1 MKKKKS
7 INSVAVTVLLAG
19 LGVAILAVFFW
30 LQLENY
36 EKGILEVYSEQQ
48 DAYVQLVLDQI
59 NLKSNRDNEEII
71 NEILTSLDASTN
83 KYWTF
88 SDTGSMLFI
97 KDVLETNK
105 YKGLTVESY
114 YTSETGKSFIETLTL
129 NRVTHSVVELSG
141 KSYIAS
147 GVVFEYN
154 NDEYKLVLLT
164 NKDILLDNNIFLGAK
179 VVLCTVIGIIL
190 IVAFLY
196 ITVSTLRYQRAV
208 KKRIEAQS
216 ETDKLHASIS
226 ELNEALRNKKSRD
239 TKQKLWSEDLFP
251 AFVSRLQL
259 REITPVSI
267 SLLSC
272 ESEEV
277 KKEFLSGA
285 GITLDESVLRF
296 EYNENDILLMGIGLE
311 KKILEDSIRPLMI
324 KGMKLLKTVI
334 VRKGEE
340 LEADRI
346 LKSLKH

>member
-1 MKKKKS
+1 
-7 INSVAVTVLLAG
+7 
-19 LGVAILAVFFW
+19 
-30 LQLENY
+30 
-36 EKGILEVYSEQQ
+36 
-48 DAYVQLVLDQI
+48 
-59 NLKSNRDNEEII
+59 
-71 NEILTSLDASTN
+71 
-83 KYWTF
+83 
-88 SDTGSMLFI
+88 MLFI

-259 REITPVSI
+259 REVTPVSI

-311 KKILEDSIRPLMI
+311 KKILEDSIRSLMI